1 MSNSQV
7 AMLLSIGG
15 NAVLI
20 ATWLLAPTRSAMVV
34 GSVAAVIIL
43 SIVIGMHIAGLPEEE

>member
-7 AMLLSIGG
+7 AMLLSIAG

-20 ATWLLAPTRSAMVV
+20 ATWLFAPTRPAMVV
-34 GSVAAVIIL
+34 GSVVAVIIL